1 MEYYAIK
8 KSRKGKLESVVRED
22 NTPKNFNPSARNVK
36 KFSKEDFYS
45 ALMWGKFNI
54 HKYIE
59 NIMEKNGLDKAITE
73 RTEEKIRDKVT
84 ELATKWLL
92 EHPRQKIIRDYD
104 DVFEKAMHN
113 DKAVKYSNAIVL
125 ERGPLKPLEFST
137 LGDFLREPSGEVETD
152 FFSPDRVK
160 FFLSIGDVIESEL
173 SPSVSADEILDG
185 KQIDWTCDFFR
196 FPEELYECS
205 KLHEKL
211 KSAVEAK
218 IQDQAMLILTG
229 KAGTL
234 SKDDFF
240 TVYEKGCRML
250 GVKPEYRMEYYAS
263 ANTALEEKAF
273 QKVSGLRDIR
283 DLLKMKDAPTDGP
296 LHEKG
301 QKLQKTADD
310 MVNTDTVCSENART
324 RFHDKASDLILNAKL
339 ELKKAKK
346 GASPFQLDLEPL
358 LRKLCMIEV
367 NEYLDNEIRVNLSDL
382 LATNDCIREFIEFGI
397 VHVSMYSYI
406 RFETKASIKELIP
419 KSPEL
424 EYPQARDMK
433 RHFIIHYGPTNS
445 GKTHDALQKLMEAE
459 TGTYLGPL
467 RLLALEVQDKLNDGG
482 VPCSLLTGE
491 EEDIVEN
498 AGHIASTVEKAD
510 MFNHFDVCV
519 IDECQMI
526 SDEYRGFAWTRA
538 ILGIQAETIYL
549 CMGPEA
555 VNICKKLIEMCGDT
569 YELVEHK
576 RRSALQVEDGS
587 KHFILSPDY
596 IEEGDAI
603 IVFSKKKVLQVAA
616 ELIQKGIKTSL
627 IYGNLPYSVR
637 KKQVERFLNHETDV
651 VVSTDAIGMG
661 INLPVRRI
669 IFLEDE
675 KFNGKTMNKLTVSEV
690 KQIAGRAGR
699 NRETGY
705 VNSVKG
711 PWFIKERLSEKTPE
725 TEKAF
730 LGFSDEIISINA
742 DLGDILKVWKTIPT
756 GKMFQRMDIDR
767 LLALDQMVYVD
778 VKKKDKLKM
787 ISIPFDEK
795 NEYLLGIWLDFC
807 RLYEKGK
814 DLYIP
819 QSPGKSLY
827 HLEDYYKALDLYY
840 SFSRNFGYR
849 IDMAWLKAEKENVS
863 DRINIALVND
873 LSKHQRRCRRC
884 GRPLSWDHPFAI
896 CEECYYMGNMY

>member
-1 MEYYAIK
+1 MQYFAIK
-8 KSRKGKLESVVRED
+8 QSRKGKITSIVRE
-22 NTPKNFNPSARNVK
+22 NQAPKDLDPKARNVK
-36 KFSKEDFYS
+36 KFSRENFYNI
-45 ALMWGKFNI
+45 LIWGKFNI
-54 HKYIE
+54 QKYIE
-59 NIMEKNGLDKAITE
+59 EVMEKNGLNQAITE
-73 RTEEKIRDKVT
+73 KTEERIKDKVASLSV
-84 ELATKWLL
+84 EWLIG
-92 EHPRQKIIRDYD
+92 HPRQKVIRDYD
-104 DVFEKAMHN
+104 DIFEKAKHN
-113 DKAVKYSNAIVL
+113 DKAIRYSNAIVI

-137 LGDFLREPSGEVETD
+137 LGDFLKEPSGKVETD
-152 FFSPDRVK
+152 FFNPDRVK
-160 FFLSIGDVIESEL
+160 LFLSIGDVIESEL
-173 SPSVSADEILDG
+173 PVSVSLDEILGG
-185 KQIDWTCDFFR
+185 KKLDMSCSFCD
-196 FPEELYECS
+196 FPEELFDCAEIR
-205 KLHEKL
+205 KKL
-211 KSAVEAK
+211 KSTIRTQ
-218 IQDQAMLILTG
+218 IQNQARMILTG
-229 KAGTL
+229 RSGTL
-234 SKDDFF
+234 LKDDFF
-240 TVYEKGCRML
+240 TVYENGCRLL
-250 GVKPEYRMEYYAS
+250 GITPEYKMEYYTS
-263 ANTALEEKAF
+263 ANQDLEDRAF
-273 QKVSGLRDIR
+273 KKVSGLRDIR
-283 DLLKMKDAPTDGP
+283 DILRLKDVQPGGP
-296 LHEKG
+296 FQKKG
-301 QKLQKTADD
+301 NELQQMADRL
-310 MVNTDTVCSENART
+310 VSTETVRSENART
-324 RFHDKASDLILNAKL
+324 RFHEKTSAIILKTKL
-339 ELKKAKK
+339 ELKKASKK
-346 GASPFQLDLEPL
+346 SLAFHVDLEPL

-367 NEYLDNEIRVNLSDL
+367 NEYLDKQIRVNLSDL
-382 LATNDCIREFIEFGI
+382 LATNDCVREFLEFGI
-397 VHVSMYSYI
+397 VHVSMYSYT
-406 RFETKASIKELIP
+406 RFETKESIKELIP

-424 EYPQARDMK
+424 EYPLAREMK

-467 RLLALEVQDKLNDGG
+467 RLLALEVQDRLNDSG

-491 EEDIVEN
+491 EENIVEN

-510 MFNHFDVCV
+510 MFNKFDVCV

-538 ILGIQAETIYL
+538 ILGIQADTIYL

-555 VNICKKLIEMCGDT
+555 VGICKKLIEMCGDT

-576 RRSALQVEDGS
+576 RRSELQVENGS
-587 KHFILSPDY
+587 KHFSLSPDC

-616 ELIQKGIKTSL
+616 ELIQMGIKTSL

-675 KFNGKTMNKLTVSEV
+675 KFNGKTMSKLTVSEV

-711 PWFIKERLSEKTPE
+711 PWFIKQMLKKETPE
-725 TEKAF
+725 TKKAF

-742 DLGDILKVWKTIPT
+742 ELSDILKVWKNIPT

-767 LLALDQMVYVD
+767 LLAMDQMVYVD

-795 NEYLLGIWLDFC
+795 NEYLLGIWLDYC
-807 RLYEKGK
+807 RLYEKGE

-819 QSPGKSLY
+819 KQPGKSLY
-827 HLEDYYKALDLYY
+827 QLEDYYKALDLYY

-849 IDMAWLKAEKENVS
+849 IDMDWLKTEKESVS
-863 DRINIALVND
+863 DRINAALVND
-873 LSKHQRRCRRC
+873 LSKHQRRCRHC

-896 CEECYYMGNMY
+896 CEECYYFGNLR